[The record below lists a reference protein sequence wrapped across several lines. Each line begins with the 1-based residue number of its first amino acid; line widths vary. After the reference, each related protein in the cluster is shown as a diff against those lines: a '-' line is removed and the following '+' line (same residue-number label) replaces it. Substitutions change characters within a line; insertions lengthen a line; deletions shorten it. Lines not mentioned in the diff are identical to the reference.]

1 MFRKGMSI
9 LVLLLLI
16 FFFGCS
22 NFDEECFLETD
33 TDVVKAGNYLRQL
46 SVELTEGTK
55 YGCDLLCFID
65 EYGLCYNLPEGTSRK
80 QVLVHFELFKNEKQL
95 VQYKMLLNVEDQQY
109 CLGELNVFVGAP
121 TPWHSLCIRN
131 SPICDL
137 QPIWIDWSMVQTF
150 LEKVPKTERAGIIQQ
165 YNTAEQEV
173 TVMEGKLGQESVDF
187 PIGVLKET
195 ISDEQTTLRITSN
208 TLLTVWGDEME
219 MIVTPN
225 RFFKLLESGYPY
237 EEMDFYFCYENGE
250 MLYLREIYQ
259 S

>member
-1 MFRKGMSI
+1 
-9 LVLLLLI
+9 
-16 FFFGCS
+16 
-22 NFDEECFLETD
+22 
-33 TDVVKAGNYLRQL
+33 
-46 SVELTEGTK
+46 
-55 YGCDLLCFID
+55 
-65 EYGLCYNLPEGTSRK
+65 
-80 QVLVHFELFKNEKQL
+80 
-95 VQYKMLLNVEDQQY
+95 
-109 CLGELNVFVGAP
+109 
-121 TPWHSLCIRN
+121 
-131 SPICDL
+131 
-137 QPIWIDWSMVQTF
+137 
-150 LEKVPKTERAGIIQQ
+150 
-165 YNTAEQEV
+165 
-173 TVMEGKLGQESVDF
+173 MEGKLGQESVDF